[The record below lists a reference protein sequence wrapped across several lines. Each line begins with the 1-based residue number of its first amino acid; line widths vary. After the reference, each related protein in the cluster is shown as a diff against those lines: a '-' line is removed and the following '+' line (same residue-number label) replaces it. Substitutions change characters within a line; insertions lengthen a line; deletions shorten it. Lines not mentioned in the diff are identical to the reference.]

1 MPNQMILWLM
11 LLLSAERIINMS
23 FYNCTGG
30 GKKLNL
36 LMLNQPNQGA
46 WSQIVAFETKGI
58 NSVTIQYW
66 SRSGSEC
73 VRAWVSNIAPTT
85 EWYITDS
92 HPVPNATAF
101 VPPLT
106 GTTPVTYTID
116 CKDYDYMGLALRY
129 EGRMTCNIVSIT

>member
-1 MPNQMILWLM
+1 
-11 LLLSAERIINMS
+11 MS

-36 LMLNQPNQGA
+36 LMINQPNSGV
-46 WSQIVAFETKGI
+46 WSSITAFEVKGI

-66 SRSGSEC
+66 SRSGSEK
-73 VRAWVSNIAPTT
+73 VRAWVSNTAPTV
-85 EWYITDS
+85 EWYITDTHS
-92 HPVPNATAF
+92 VPNAIAL
-101 VPPLT
+101 VPPAA

-129 EGRMTCNIVSIT
+129 EGRMTCKIVSVT